1 MDQLIRGDL
10 IYFHHGMLQ
19 RSKASMSARYTNTA
33 FCAQPSEACQFNLTI
48 LKKNSILYRLRNMT
62 NFLTVFLLLLF
73 YIAISLD

>member
-48 LKKNSILYRLRNMT
+48 KEELNSVSIEKYDKFSYSVFAFAVLYCYFT
-62 NFLTVFLLLLF
+62 
-73 YIAISLD
+73 